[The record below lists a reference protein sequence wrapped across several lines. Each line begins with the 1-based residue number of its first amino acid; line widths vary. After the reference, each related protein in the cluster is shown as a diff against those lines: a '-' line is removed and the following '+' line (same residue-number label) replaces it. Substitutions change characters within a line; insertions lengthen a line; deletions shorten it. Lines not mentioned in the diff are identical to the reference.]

1 MTTYVLG
8 AGASRDMG
16 YPLAKSM
23 GNELFAWMEQQTNSD
38 SYDFPLA
45 AASLRSTFRQVEDIE
60 ELLTNMDELIASAK
74 SLALEDR
81 AIARSIA
88 SHDKPA
94 LVAAIRGWFDEIR
107 EKPASS
113 YKLFAEN
120 VVKEGDTIISF
131 NYDVSLDR
139 ELRSSGLWHLGDG
152 YGFAVEHF
160 QIGSPV
166 QLLKL
171 HGSINW
177 FAILFKGSRGG
188 STFTPGQSLGTR
200 PAFCDSDVNFLGYSG
215 QSDRLFPK
223 GGAAA
228 VPPIILPTRCKQFC
242 FDTSLGRE
250 WEDFWTS
257 LWDAAAEAMKQ
268 SSRIVICGY
277 SLPEVDVRAC
287 SMFFRERDGTEKC
300 NCRSLLR
307 GRYQFNRPTLPGC
320 WLPQRAFSAD
330 PFRRMGSSTIP
341 HFLS

>member
-8 AGASRDMG
+8 AGASRDVG

-23 GNELFAWMEQQTNSD
+23 GEELFAWMEQQTNS
-38 SYDFPLA
+38 SFYDFPLA
-45 AASLRSTFRQVEDIE
+45 AESLRSTFRQVEDIE
-60 ELLTNMDELIASAK
+60 ELLTNMDELVASAK
-74 SLALEDR
+74 SAALEDR

-94 LVAAIRGWFDEIR
+94 LIAAIRGWFDEIR

-120 VVKEGDTIISF
+120 VVKEGDTILSF

-160 QIGSPV
+160 QTGSQV
-166 QLLKL
+166 KLLKL

-177 FAILFKGSRGG
+177 FAILFGGSRGG
-188 STFTPGQSLGTR
+188 STFTPGRTLGTR
-200 PAFCDSDVNFLGYSG
+200 PAFCDSDVSFLGYSG
-215 QSDRLFPK
+215 ESDRLFPK
-223 GGAAA
+223 RGAAA
-228 VPPIILPTRCKQFC
+228 VPPLILPTRCKQFY

-250 WEDFWTS
+250 WEDFWDS
-257 LWDAAAEAMKQ
+257 LWDAAAEALKQ

-287 SMFFRERDGTEKC
+287 SMLFRELERKSSIVEVCCGGDTNSIVQRFRDAGFHSEPST
-300 NCRSLLR
+300 
-307 GRYQFNRPTLPGC
+307 PTYFGE
-320 WLPQRAFSAD
+320 WVRAQS
-330 PFRRMGSSTIP
+330 RTS
-341 HFLS
+341 